1 MVVTRDTPQA
11 NDIISQTQ
19 PLLLAN
25 NQDYVDKFAVDHVS
39 YNDSGGGKHNKST
52 YPIQAAKPTT
62 SSGEGAVY
70 TKTSAVSPGRV
81 DLYYEYQ
88 TAGGTDFTGVEFPL
102 NNVKAF
108 GKVDAGGLVAGT
120 AFNVTNAPRSGD
132 VWTVNFTQNVGD
144 PAFPG
149 KIMVLTGQ
157 ESTSGTPG
165 TVGVE
170 IVSTVQIKLKRSA
183 GDVSGVSFYV
193 IVL

>member
-1 MVVTRDTPQA
+1 MVVTRDTPNA

-19 PLLLAN
+19 PLLLSN

-81 DLYYEYQ
+81 DLWFEYQ

-108 GKVDAGGLVAGT
+108 GKADGGGLVAGT
-120 AFNVTNAPRSGD
+120 AFNVTDANILGD
-132 VWTVNFTQNVGD
+132 VWTVNLTQHVTNSVSKMMVFITPMSTQIINQPFVLIIDTQTFTITRQN
-144 PAFPG
+144 ANA
-149 KIMVLTGQ
+149 
-157 ESTSGTPG
+157 
-165 TVGVE
+165 
-170 IVSTVQIKLKRSA
+170 SA
-183 GDVSGVSFYV
+183 VSFMV
-193 IVL
+193 IAI